1 MNKLI
6 KRFAIAVSFLAFLFA
21 GGCTDDILPEITTLD
36 VDRLFSPTDL
46 DARVVNQTSVR
57 LTWKKVNKANSYNV
71 EFFETANPDFNGTP
85 ERAIS
90 GVLFEDLPLVVAGFA
105 GETTYSVR
113 VRAVGEGIDESKWIS
128 TTFSTDAEQILFPID
143 PEEITATGVTLR
155 WPAGEFATHIT
166 LMPGDINRPVT
177 ATEVEE
183 GVAVITGLQSE
194 TEYTA
199 KLMNED
205 KTRGTMVFATL
216 IDIGDA
222 ILVNPGD
229 DLKAMVEAAQPGDAF
244 ALMPGE
250 YVIES
255 NIDINTN
262 LSIIGARPYDKPE
275 VLGVVFRMKDG
286 SALRLKDVIFDGATS
301 PDGNQLVVFD
311 EVGTYGDLII
321 EDCVIKN
328 NVKGVIYGSV
338 AALVEYVLVKGTI
351 IGNVECL
358 GGDFIDFRSGMP
370 KALDFINNTVYNSAL
385 NRDLFRLDNATAY
398 SGDYTV
404 LVNIESN
411 TFYNIISTE
420 GTTRRVLYVRL
431 ASHEITVK
439 KNIFAVVGGNYS
451 NQSATTVVEM
461 SSNNYHNAPN
471 LFNPEFIVH
480 DSGNYTT
487 YNPGF
492 VDPANGNFT
501 VTNEE
506 LIIFRIGDP
515 RWLP

>member
-6 KRFAIAVSFLAFLFA
+6 KRFVFAVSFLALLFA

-36 VDRLFSPTDL
+36 VSRLFSTTDI
-46 DARVVNQTSVR
+46 DVRVVNQTSVR
-57 LTWKKVNKANSYNV
+57 LSWKAVKNATSYTI
-71 EFFETANPDFNGTP
+71 EFFENADEDFSGTP
-85 ERAIS
+85 QSTITN
-90 GVLFEDLPLVVAGFA
+90 VTMDQLPIVVPGFA

-113 VRAVGEGIDESKWIS
+113 VKAIGEGIDDSKWIS
-128 TTFSTDAEQILFPID
+128 ATFTTDAEQILFPID

-177 ATEVEE
+177 AAEVAE

-194 TEYTA
+194 TDYTA

-205 KTRGTMVFATL
+205 KTRGTAVFTTL

-229 DLKAMVEAAQPGDAF
+229 DLGAMVEAAQPGDAF

-250 YVIES
+250 YVIDG
-255 NIDINTN
+255 NINITTT
-262 LSIIGARPYDKPE
+262 LSIIGARPTDRPVVK
-275 VLGVVFRMKDG
+275 GVVFRMKVG
-286 SALRLKDVIFDGATS
+286 SGLRLKDVIFDGATS
-301 PDGNQLVVFD
+301 PDGNQLVIFD

-321 EDCVIKN
+321 EDCLIKN

-351 IGNVECL
+351 IGNVECV

-398 SGDYTV
+398 SGNYTV

-420 GTTRRVLYVRL
+420 GTTRRVLYIRL

>member
-1 MNKLI
+1 MNKHI
-6 KRFAIAVSFLAFLFA
+6 KKFAFAVSFLAFLFT

-57 LTWKKVNKANSYNV
+57 LTWKKVNKADFYNV
-71 EFFETANPDFNGTP
+71 EFFENANEDFSGAP
-85 ERAIS
+85 ERAVN

-113 VRAVGEGIDESKWIS
+113 VQAVGEGIDESKWIS
-128 TTFSTDAEQILFPID
+128 TTFTTDAEQILFPID
-143 PEEITATGVTLR
+143 PEEITASGVTLR

-177 ATEVEE
+177 ADEVAE

-205 KTRGTMVFATL
+205 KTRGTMVFTTL

-229 DLKAMVEAAQPGDAF
+229 DLKAIVEAAQPGDAF

-250 YVIES
+250 YVIEG
-255 NIDINTN
+255 NIEIYTN

-275 VLGVVFRMKDG
+275 VLGAVFRMKDG
-286 SALRLKDVIFDGATS
+286 SALRLKDLILDGATS
-301 PDGNQLVVFD
+301 PDGNQLVIYD

-351 IGNVECL
+351 IANVECV

-411 TFYNIISTE
+411 TFYNIISTD
-420 GTTRRVLYVRL
+420 GTTRRVLYIRL

-439 KNIFAVVGGNYS
+439 KNIFAQVLGNYS

-461 SSNNYHNAPN
+461 SSNNYHNADN
-471 LFNPEFIVH
+471 LFSPEFTVY

-487 YNPGF
+487 YNPSF